1 MMYEVIKQDLTTLEG
16 EPEILFSGSYE
27 HCMNVLAEI
36 KRDLHIP
43 EGVDY
48 HKCSMVK
55 DQYEYLYR
63 RVN

>member
-1 MMYEVIKQDLTTLEG
+1 MMYEVIKQDWTTLEG

-27 HCMNVLAEI
+27 QCMKVLAEI

-55 DQYEYLYR
+55 GQYEYLYR

>member
-1 MMYEVIKQDLTTLEG
+1 MMYEVIKQDWTTLEG

-27 HCMNVLAEI
+27 KCMKVLAEI
-36 KRDLHIP
+36 KRNLHIP

>member
-1 MMYEVIKQDLTTLEG
+1 MMYEVIKQDWTTLEG

-27 HCMNVLAEI
+27 QCMKVLAEI

-43 EGVDY
+43 EVVDY
-48 HKCSMVK
+48 HKSSMVK

>member
-1 MMYEVIKQDLTTLEG
+1 MMYEVIKQDWATLEG

-27 HCMNVLAEI
+27 QCMKVLAEI

-48 HKCSMVK
+48 HKGSMVK

>member
-1 MMYEVIKQDLTTLEG
+1 MMYEVIKQDWTTLEG
-16 EPEILFSGSYE
+16 EPEILFSGSFE
-27 HCMNVLAEI
+27 QCMKVLAEI

-43 EGVDY
+43 ECVDY
-48 HKCSMVK
+48 HKCSMAK